1 MRKNRIKFLYPFF
14 SLFFTLSPILLS
26 AQTFTIKGRI
36 LNAESSEVIDGAA
49 VTLKRT
55 AFSHIS
61 VGGGYFT
68 FQGIAPDKYT
78 LAINAEGF
86 NSYEQIV
93 NLKDDLN
100 LGVIYL
106 VRFGASGTGSAI
118 QQTIRATNI
127 TNLFNER
134 PNFIGGNMI
143 YGIAPEPTQI
153 EGDNYLDQK
162 WNTAS
167 MLLYKDQKLVEGMR
181 IRYNITSN
189 IFEVLAPETGQVTS
203 MPGLRVQNLVWVDS
217 TYKVPRYFVNGM
229 DFLDEGSPISGFFE
243 VMVDGELPLMR
254 RTMAIFKES
263 NYNTALMI
271 GNKNHQI
278 LKRDLYYYL
287 QGNNLIDV
295 PSSRKKLFEIFE
307 GKEEEMKEYANS
319 NALSIREPTSL
330 FQMFTHYNSQF
341 PNFKPIINQLI
352 ETNK

>member
-1 MRKNRIKFLYPFF
+1 MRRNLIRLLYSFFFL
-14 SLFFTLSPILLS
+14 LFTLSPLILS
-26 AQTFTIKGRI
+26 AQTFGIKGRI
-36 LNAESSEVIDGAA
+36 LSAESSEVINGAA
-49 VTLKRT
+49 ITLKGT
-55 AFSHIS
+55 AFSNIS
-61 VGGGYFT
+61 VGGGFFT
-68 FQGIAPDKYT
+68 FEGIAPGKYT
-78 LAINAEGF
+78 LVINAEGF
-86 NSYEQIV
+86 NGYEQNV
-93 NLKDDLN
+93 NLKDDLD

-106 VRFGASGTGSAI
+106 VRFGAAGTGTAI

-127 TNLFNER
+127 TKLFNER

-153 EGDNYLDQK
+153 EGNNYLDTK

-181 IRYNITSN
+181 IRYNITTN
-189 IFEVLAPETGQVTS
+189 IFEVLAPETGQITS

-243 VMVDGELPLMR
+243 VIVDGELPLMR

-278 LKRDLYYYL
+278 LKRDIYYYL
-287 QGNNLIDV
+287 QGNNLIEV
-295 PSSRKKLFEIFE
+295 PSNRKKLFEIFD
-307 GKEEEMKEYANS
+307 GKEEELKEYANS
-319 NALSIREPTSL
+319 NALSIREPPAL

-341 PNFKPIINQLI
+341 PNFKPIINQLV
-352 ETNK
+352 ETNQ